1 MIEPTPNTLFSL
13 PEHLEKT
20 STTPASPS
28 EIISQAPE
36 QQANVLAKSANTPA
50 AVLLAAGEGSR
61 LGGMPKS
68 LLMLNGQSLL
78 TRQVAALRLAGIH
91 QIVVV
96 TGYFHTLIE
105 AELKP
110 LHVDVVR
117 NPQPEAGQQSSVRL
131 GLSKLQ
137 APFDFTFITLADQ
150 PLLCAEDFV
159 ALTSAFAQR
168 RPSTQIR
175 YPIVKG
181 QRGNPVAISKDIV
194 SLILAADSGVTCKGF
209 IQDHPELVDPYLT
222 DNEHFAVDIDTLEDL
237 AAFKAR
243 TGIELKRPA

>member
-1 MIEPTPNTLFSL
+1 MTEPAPKTAATVTQKAAGL
-13 PEHLEKT
+13 PAT
-20 STTPASPS
+20 GA
-28 EIISQAPE
+28 IA
-36 QQANVLAKSANTPA
+36 LAKPESVPA

-68 LLMLNGQSLL
+68 LLTLSGQSLL
-78 TRQVAALRLAGIH
+78 TRQVAALRQAGIH

-96 TGYFHTLIE
+96 TGYFHALIE

-110 LHVDVVR
+110 FHVDVMR

-131 GLSKLQ
+131 GLSKLR

-194 SLILAADSGVTCKGF
+194 SLILAADSSVTCKGF

-222 DNEHFAVDIDTLEDL
+222 DNEHFAVDIDTFEDL

>member
-1 MIEPTPNTLFSL
+1 MIAHAPKTLA
-13 PEHLEKT
+13 T
-20 STTPASPS
+20 AADNVASTTTKLINAAQKAADSPPMLAS
-28 EIISQAPE
+28 AC
-36 QQANVLAKSANTPA
+36 AKLATVPA

-68 LLMLNGQSLL
+68 LLTLNGQSLL
-78 TRQVAALRLAGIH
+78 ARQVAALRLAGIH

-96 TGYFHTLIE
+96 TGYFHALIE

-110 LHVDVVR
+110 LHVDIVR

-131 GLSKLQ
+131 GLSKLR

-150 PLLCAEDFV
+150 PLLCSEDFV

-194 SLILAADSGVTCKGF
+194 SLILAADASVTCKGF
-209 IQDHPELVDPYLT
+209 IQDHPELVDPYST

-237 AAFKAR
+237 AAFKLR
-243 TGIELKRPA
+243 TGIELKRPV

>member
-1 MIEPTPNTLFSL
+1 MTEPAPKTAATVTQKAAGL
-13 PEHLEKT
+13 PAT
-20 STTPASPS
+20 GA
-28 EIISQAPE
+28 IA
-36 QQANVLAKSANTPA
+36 LAKPESVPA

-68 LLMLNGQSLL
+68 LLTLNGQSLL
-78 TRQVAALRLAGIH
+78 ARQVAALRQAGIH
-91 QIVVV
+91 QIIVV
-96 TGYFHTLIE
+96 TGYFHALIE

-117 NPQPEAGQQSSVRL
+117 NPEPEAGQQSSVRL
-131 GLSKLQ
+131 GLSKLRG
-137 APFDFTFITLADQ
+137 PFDFTFITLADQ
-150 PLLCAEDFV
+150 PLLCAGDFIT
-159 ALTSAFAQR
+159 LTSAFAQR

-194 SLILAADSGVTCKGF
+194 SLILAADSSVTCKGF
-209 IQDHPELVDPYLT
+209 IQGHPELVDPYLT
-222 DNEHFAVDIDTLEDL
+222 DNEHYAVDIDTLEDL

-243 TGIELKRPA
+243 TGIALQRPA